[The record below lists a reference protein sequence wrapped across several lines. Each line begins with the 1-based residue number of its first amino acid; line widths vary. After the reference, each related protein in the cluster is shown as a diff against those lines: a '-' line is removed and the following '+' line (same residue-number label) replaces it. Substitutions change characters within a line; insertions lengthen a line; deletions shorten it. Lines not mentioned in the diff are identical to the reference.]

1 MLTFL
6 LLLILLYILYVLI
19 TSWKELFA
27 LFFLRKFAKKN
38 FRGTDRTI
46 KEEKASPQKKAGDD
60 ILNGGEAEYVDFE
73 EINDK

>member
-1 MLTFL
+1 MLSFL
-6 LLLILLYILYVLI
+6 FLLILLYILFVLI

-38 FRGTDRTI
+38 FQGKDRTI

-73 EINDK
+73 EISEK